1 VEETGKVRGSEEE
14 GMLEVTVAEESS
26 AAEVAGK
33 DLLETDVGSG
43 TSEDVEDVDEDE
55 DGRVE
60 DDGIDDDGSSEVDG
74 DVPEVGMT
82 VVVDS

>member
-1 VEETGKVRGSEEE
+1 
-14 GMLEVTVAEESS
+14 MLEVTVAEESS

-33 DLLETDVGSG
+33 DLLEADVGSG

-60 DDGIDDDGSSEVDG
+60 DGGIDDDGSSEVDG